1 MKRRPLLTIRGRAS
15 TKIKNLLFSELMAI
29 LVDLNNRVGMLEEK
43 ARKGRK
49 R

>member
-1 MKRRPLLTIRGRAS
+1 MKRRPQLTLRGRAS
-15 TKIKNLLFSELMAI
+15 TKIRKLLCPELVEI

-43 ARKGRK
+43 ARQWRK